1 MTQLSLKTLAMHWWV
16 ILKMSRPYR
25 QALPVISCLDL
36 GTSKTLFDIHFIKC
50 TKLINRKAIVWKGFQ
65 QAHVLEG
72 HAAAIWATLF
82 VEDNVV
88 LTASADKTIRLW
100 RDGRQVHIYQGH
112 TDAVRGLALLPG
124 IGFVSCSNDA

>member
-1 MTQLSLKTLAMHWWV
+1 
-16 ILKMSRPYR
+16 MSRPYR